1 MHTAMVHGGWLA
13 VSWPAI
19 VRASWAKCRRH
30 HVLSSAFFLW
40 VCMYICRFPAACEMF
55 AATRSRF
62 YSLNGAFSLNYRQQC
77 VLQHRVQVSVRHR
90 PIPTDPCGVH
100 ALVQCSAQF
109 LFCCMMFLTLISS
122 TVLHFRSRTR
132 RRRETMTQ
140 NEGQRMRH
148 EPCGPPPIVRHR
160 ILIHL
165 SLSFSPSLTHSIS
178 HGTGRKKKKH
188 FPRQIPFAHDTT
200 KLSVYTSVKLFSH
213 FLRHEWLVCCAVVD
227 CWPLMMSAIR
237 EILFFIFF
245 VNVNVCSQS
254 EYK

>member
-1 MHTAMVHGGWLA
+1 MHTEMVHGGWLA

-62 YSLNGAFSLNYRQQC
+62 YSLYGAFSLNYRQQC

-109 LFCCMMFLTLISS
+109 LFCCCVWCSWLSS
-122 TVLHFRSRTR
+122 HLRCCIFARGRGGGAKRWHRMKANGWDMNHADPHRSY
-132 RRRETMTQ
+132 
-140 NEGQRMRH
+140 G
-148 EPCGPPPIVRHR
+148 IA
-160 ILIHL
+160 
-165 SLSFSPSLTHSIS
+165 F
-178 HGTGRKKKKH
+178 
-188 FPRQIPFAHDTT
+188 
-200 KLSVYTSVKLFSH
+200 
-213 FLRHEWLVCCAVVD
+213 
-227 CWPLMMSAIR
+227 
-237 EILFFIFF
+237 
-245 VNVNVCSQS
+245 
-254 EYK
+254 

>member
-178 HGTGRKKKKH
+178 HGTGRKKKKTLSSPNSICTRH
-188 FPRQIPFAHDTT
+188 YKIICIHECKTVFSLSSPWMTCVLCCCWLLTTDDECDSRDTFF
-200 KLSVYTSVKLFSH
+200 LYFS
-213 FLRHEWLVCCAVVD
+213 W
-227 CWPLMMSAIR
+227 M
-237 EILFFIFF
+237 
-245 VNVNVCSQS
+245 
-254 EYK
+254 